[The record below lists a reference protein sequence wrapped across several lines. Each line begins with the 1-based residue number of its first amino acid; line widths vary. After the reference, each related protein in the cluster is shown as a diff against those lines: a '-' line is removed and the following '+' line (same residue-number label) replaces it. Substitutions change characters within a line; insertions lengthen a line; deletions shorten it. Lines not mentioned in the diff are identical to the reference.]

1 MSAMKSVGVTP
12 KAFQMAGLEPSKYR
26 RKPSVLLPLGVVA
39 LFGLWGVAIMF
50 NSGSDDR
57 AAIINLVQLGGL
69 MLPLLIGSSV
79 LILVGEDKNTNMTS
93 RAQSLGIALPEIGF
107 AKALWALAAGFS
119 GLLAIT
125 VSTVVAGHAV
135 GMTPPGN
142 SLVIVLFAL
151 AAEIVCLVPA
161 FLNIALRKRGQGLVL
176 ALSLGGALLGS
187 AGHFLPQHAAA
198 LTPFTFAGALTPA
211 RINQDGVYDV
221 SFSVA
226 LPIIVLTVTV
236 IVCAVSIAF
245 FPRRVHND

>member
-1 MSAMKSVGVTP
+1 M
-12 KAFQMAGLEPSKYR
+12 
-26 RKPSVLLPLGVVA
+26 
-39 LFGLWGVAIMF
+39 
-50 NSGSDDR
+50 
-57 AAIINLVQLGGL
+57 
-69 MLPLLIGSSV
+69 
-79 LILVGEDKNTNMTS
+79 
-93 RAQSLGIALPEIGF
+93 
-107 AKALWALAAGFS
+107 
-119 GLLAIT
+119 
-125 VSTVVAGHAV
+125 
-135 GMTPPGN
+135 
-142 SLVIVLFAL
+142 VIVLFAL

-211 RINQDGVYDV
+211 RINQDGIYDV

-236 IVCAVSIAF
+236 IVCAFSIAF